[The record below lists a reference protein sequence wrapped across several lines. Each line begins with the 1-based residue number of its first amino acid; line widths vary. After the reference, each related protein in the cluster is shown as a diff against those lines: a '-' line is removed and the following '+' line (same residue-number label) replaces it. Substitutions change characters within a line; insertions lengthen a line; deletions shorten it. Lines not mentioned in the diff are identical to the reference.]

1 MWKDR
6 KETNEKEG
14 RQNRWTIK
22 EKGREFYKLENTATR
37 DVSNLLETENEEEN
51 KTRRKRNCYNSEM
64 KELSKMK
71 TDIGN

>member
-14 RQNRWTIK
+14 RQNRGTIK

-37 DVSNLLETENEEEN
+37 DVSNLLETEKEEEN
-51 KTRRKRNCYNSEM
+51 KDWHSD
-64 KELSKMK
+64 K
-71 TDIGN
+71 TKA